1 MTYLIFCRN
10 LKMPF
15 CHFWVDVTLI
25 IFKTKR
31 HFRIAFCKESSA
43 YSVIFDDMDTIVHI
57 FKKTMPFYYNFV
69 FQVRSASVHR
79 CLCAQHAWNS
89 TRTPTTFS
97 HSQKVHSGRF
107 FHMES
112 IKEQST
118 LFPCA
123 QEFRRLFK
131 IFLMPKG
138 QQISKQNCHAETSP
152 KKRTN
157 EFVFLS

>member
-1 MTYLIFCRN
+1 MNGKKFCEALISRNILRISGAQPFHESYKISSFGLLPFPEYLIFCRN

-57 FKKTMPFYYNFV
+57 FKKAMPFYYNFV

-112 IKEQST
+112 IKE
-118 LFPCA
+118 
-123 QEFRRLFK
+123 
-131 IFLMPKG
+131 
-138 QQISKQNCHAETSP
+138 
-152 KKRTN
+152 
-157 EFVFLS
+157 